1 MFNKLFNEAAT
12 DGAAGGQTT
21 ANVQTNT
28 QADTSTNTATTANTA
43 QQSKWPDT
51 WRQEMSGGDE
61 KEVKQLER
69 YASPADIWR
78 KARALEQR
86 LSSGELKSALP
97 KDATEAQVK
106 QWRAENGIPE
116 APDKYELKFDDGVI
130 NDNDKEWVDD
140 ILKTAH
146 QSNLT
151 KEQAKSTIE
160 AIAEL
165 REKRSEARQ
174 EKDAQI
180 AKETQDAL
188 RAEFGPDY
196 RQNLN
201 LIKGL
206 LETGPAGV
214 KQKLLG
220 GRMADGTPIGSDP
233 DVLRFLATVARQINP
248 VTTLVPGAGANISG
262 AIDDELSKLNSMMG
276 NRGSE
281 YWKGPNAEKNQKR
294 YRELVAAKDRMGQ
307 KKAS

>member
-1 MFNKLFNEAAT
+1 MLNRLFNEAAP
-12 DGAAGGQTT
+12 DGVAGGGATPVAQPVTAPVTT
-21 ANVQTNT
+21 ATPV
-28 QADTSTNTATTANTA
+28 ATTAPPP
-43 QQSKWPDT
+43 QKWPDT
-51 WRQEMSGGDE
+51 WRMDMSGGDE

-86 LSSGELKSALP
+86 LSSGELKSAFP
-97 KDATEAQVK
+97 KDATEEQVK
-106 QWRAENGIPE
+106 QWRTENGVPE
-116 APDKYELKFDDGVI
+116 SPDKYELQFDDGVI
-130 NDNDKEWVDD
+130 DDNDKELVGD

-146 QSNLT
+146 ESNLT
-151 KEQAKSTIE
+151 KEQAKNTIQ
-160 AIAEL
+160 AIADL
-165 REKRSEARQ
+165 REKRTEARQ

-196 RQNLN
+196 RQNVN

-206 LETGPAGV
+206 LDTGPTGL
-214 KQKLLG
+214 KQKLLS

-248 VTTLVPGAGANISG
+248 VTTLIPGAGANIAG
-262 AIDDELSKLNSMMG
+262 AIDDELSKLNGMMG

-294 YRELVAAKDRMGQ
+294 YRELVSARDRMGN